1 MYSNKETGK
10 FKVSRLDGLT
20 EKLASLLAA
29 SQSSESALMSAEKLV
44 SEYGKLAT
52 VMAENEDSL
61 CDVADFGIN
70 QAILIKL
77 AAYINSRR
85 ITDEYRAGVI
95 YTEPELITYMIAL
108 FLGSSVETV
117 YAVMLDKNGA
127 LLNTECMGEGT
138 VVASDVYPRRLL
150 ESAIRHK
157 ASKII
162 LAHNHPKGTASPSSE
177 DVSTT
182 KQLEKILL
190 SSDIEL
196 IGHYVV
202 ADGDIEKVQYK

>member
-1 MYSNKETGK
+1 MCGNREAGK
-10 FKVSRLDGLT
+10 FKLSGLDGLT
-20 EKLASLLAA
+20 DKLASLLTA
-29 SQSSESALMSAEKLV
+29 SQSSESAVRSAEKLM

-52 VMAENEDSL
+52 VMAENEDAL
-61 CDVADFGIN
+61 CSVADFGIN
-70 QAILIKL
+70 QALLIKL
-77 AAYINSRR
+77 AAYVNSRR
-85 ITDEYRAGVI
+85 ITDEYRVGVI
-95 YTEPELITYMIAL
+95 YTEPELITYITAL
-108 FLGSSVETV
+108 FLGLSVETV

-138 VVASDVYPRRLL
+138 VVASDIYPRRLL
-150 ESAIRHK
+150 ESAVRHR

-196 IGHYVV
+196 IRHYVV
-202 ADGDIEKVQYK
+202 ADGDIERVQYK